1 MYCLDDGTPLP
12 ADASS
17 SPALAATLIIPPPH
31 ATTPAR
37 PETSY
42 PNPAVHQPQPYGY
55 PAAPPGWMASAG
67 PVASTKIAAPHG
79 RGLEVTSLIFAI
91 ASFVMLGFCIISGA
105 TAVNPSVIGGIF
117 ILSALLALVGA
128 VLGIVAIVKV
138 AKVSNPQHTK
148 VLGVV
153 GLVINSIYLIIVIIF
168 LVVGAIASSN

>member
-1 MYCLDDGTPLP
+1 MYCLDDGTGLL

-17 SPALAATLIIPPPH
+17 SPALAATLIIPEPH

-42 PNPAVHQPQPYGY
+42 QNSGPHQPQPYGY
-55 PAAPPGWMASAG
+55 SAAPPSWMAASG
-67 PVASTKIAAPHG
+67 PIASTTIASPHG
-79 RGLEVTSLIFAI
+79 RGMEVTSLICAI
-91 ASFVMLGFCIISGA
+91 ASFLILGFCIISGA
-105 TAVNPSVIGGIF
+105 TGVSPSVIGGVF

-138 AKVSNPQHTK
+138 AKMSNPQHTK
-148 VLGVV
+148 VWGVV
-153 GLVINSIYLIIVIIF
+153 GLVINSIYLIIVIVF